1 MPNIVYLDFM
11 GVAFCLIALFLFFFV
26 TPEEAELKLKK
37 KTRDNEPLLIDT
49 TDSNTNYGSI
59 NKPSRDLSEDSSIYD
74 KINPALKKLVGVLF
88 ALVCGLL
95 IALSYIPILYIENN
109 YPNASQDQNDYA
121 LSYNTGLFLGSLVL
135 FIIYCIVNKNQPKV
149 YPEAIL
155 PTFIAGIMWM
165 VSFKDFF

>member
-1 MPNIVYLDFM
+1 MKYFLVNL
-11 GVAFCLIALFLFFFV
+11 LIFSLFFATLVLTDDVSVCGGFIEF
-26 TPEEAELKLKK
+26 P
-37 KTRDNEPLLIDT
+37 RD
-49 TDSNTNYGSI
+49 
-59 NKPSRDLSEDSSIYD
+59 
-74 KINPALKKLVGVLF
+74 INPALKKLVGVLF

-135 FIIYCIVNKNQPKV
+135 FIIYCLVNKNQPKV

-165 VSFKDFF
+165 VSKFKDVN